1 MQAINA
7 FLSGKHKSLWNYSPE
22 FCCDSLA
29 EEVPRGTLAV
39 RRLEK
44 NEGQDCWDW
53 LITWRPHIALP
64 QIKVGLC

>member
-1 MQAINA
+1 MT
-7 FLSGKHKSLWNYSPE
+7 HWP
-22 FCCDSLA
+22 

-53 LITWRPHIALP
+53 LITWRPHIVLP